1 MKAINQLSLFLIL
14 CMSLG
19 MSAQNIINGVVTDK
33 ITGSPLP
40 GVNVVIKVPP
50 RELLRTLMENTKL
63 RQSLV
68 TILVFSYIGFAS
80 TEVSVQNSKI
90 INVALEEDAQQLGE
104 VVLIGYGTATK
115 KDLTGS
121 VDKVSTEDFNK
132 GAITSP
138 EQLLAAKT
146 AGVRITSGSGQAGSG
161 AQILIRAG
169 SSLNASNNPL
179 IVVDGVPLD
188 VDKSGLNS
196 INPNDIADFTILK
209 DASATAIFGSRASNG
224 VIMITTKKGQMDS
237 PLQFELQTRIGYS
250 QIDQQVEMLSA
261 SQFRD
266 IN

>member
-1 MKAINQLSLFLIL
+1 
-14 CMSLG
+14 MSLG

-40 GVNVVIKVPP
+40 GVNVVIKGTTTGTSTDFDGKYQIEAKPG
-50 RELLRTLMENTKL
+50 N
-63 RQSLV
+63 
-68 TILVFSYIGFAS
+68 ILVFSYIGFAS

-209 DASATAIFGSRASNG
+209 DASATAIFGSG
-224 VIMITTKKGQMDS
+224 HPMG
-237 PLQFELQTRIGYS
+237 
-250 QIDQQVEMLSA
+250 
-261 SQFRD
+261 
-266 IN
+266 